1 MVGNHMGHQ
10 FVFRISDRSIGLIG
24 LCMTVIGLFLPWMI
38 WQTPYY
44 ALREQVYAATAACIY
59 PYYPIYEL
67 GITGAGWQT
76 SIATLLAAYALFTE
90 TKRRPGFLSVSS
102 LMIFYNVG
110 SILAMFFT
118 YYDYYYYYT
127 PVLGPG
133 IFVSL
138 IGGIF
143 FLISALLGLSK
154 ARNKEISFCRKCGSS
169 LLNSYQFCPYC
180 GEGIDQARD

>member
-1 MVGNHMGHQ
+1 
-10 FVFRISDRSIGLIG
+10 
-24 LCMTVIGLFLPWMI
+24 MTVIGLFLPWMI
-38 WQTPYY
+38 WPTPYY
-44 ALREQVYAATAACIY
+44 ALREQVYAATAVSCIY

-138 IGGIF
+138 IGGIL

>member
-1 MVGNHMGHQ
+1 MVVNHMGSQ
-10 FVFRISDRSIGLIG
+10 IVFRITDRSIGLIG
-24 LCMTVIGLFLPWMI
+24 LCITVIGLFLPWWI

-44 ALREQVYAATAACIY
+44 ALREQAYTVAACIY
-59 PYYPIYEL
+59 PYYPIYEI
-67 GITGAGWQT
+67 GITGPGWQ
-76 SIATLLAAYALFTE
+76 SSLATLLAAYALFTE

-110 SILAMFFT
+110 SILAMFFM
-118 YYDYYYYYT
+118 YYNYNYYYT

-154 ARNKEISFCRKCGSS
+154 ARKKEVSFCKKCGSS

-180 GEGIDQARD
+180 GEGMDQSRD

>member
-1 MVGNHMGHQ
+1 MGHQ

-24 LCMTVIGLFLPWMI
+24 LCITVIGLFLPWMI
-38 WQTPYY
+38 WPTPYY
-44 ALREQVYAATAACIY
+44 ALREQVYAVTASCIY
-59 PYYPIYEL
+59 PYYYPIYEL

-76 SIATLLAAYALFTE
+76 SIATFIAAYALFTG
-90 TKRRPGFLSVSS
+90 TKRRPGFLAVSS

-110 SILAMFFT
+110 SILAMFFM

-127 PVLGPG
+127 PFIGPG
-133 IFVSL
+133 LFVSL

-143 FLISALLGLSK
+143 FLISALIGLSQT
-154 ARNKEISFCRKCGSS
+154 RRKEVSFCRKCGSS

-180 GEGIDQARD
+180 GEETETSQD

>member
-1 MVGNHMGHQ
+1 MGHQ

-24 LCMTVIGLFLPWMI
+24 LCITVIGLFLPWMV
-38 WQTPYY
+38 WPTPYY
-44 ALREQVYAATAACIY
+44 ALREQVYAATAASIY
-59 PYYPIYEL
+59 PYYTIWEL

-76 SIATLLAAYALFTE
+76 SIATLIAAYALFTE

-110 SILAMFFT
+110 SILAMFFM

-127 PVLGPG
+127 PFIGPG
-133 IFVSL
+133 PFVSL
-138 IGGIF
+138 VGGIL
-143 FLISALLGLSK
+143 FLISALVGSQNRRK
-154 ARNKEISFCRKCGSS
+154 SVSFCRKCGSS

-180 GEGIDQARD
+180 GEGTDTLQD